1 MDKIYLVARREYL
14 AYVTAWGFWLGL
26 LFTPLIIVLAAV
38 LPSLIE
44 QTQPAR
50 YYTVIGGDGQFEAA
64 LDKELSRR
72 LDDIAIKA
80 IEDRGTA
87 SSQLELIKQFQSLR
101 DDGTSAETAL
111 SKVLSDGE
119 ITLPSRSFIKVAPP
133 ARTLE
138 ALKPYLRG
146 TSLVNGALGERPLY
160 AAFIVHDS
168 HIEFWSEDVL
178 APELQLLGQRASE
191 KLAVDAAFEKA
202 GISSDFTALAR
213 KSALEIQARS
223 PSVSDQ
229 SGAVSLSDRMPFYVA
244 LGLSGMLWLL
254 IFSVVNY
261 LLTGTIEERSNKIFD
276 TLLTSVTLTQL
287 LSGKLLGVLGLSLT
301 LIGVWGGVSGLLA
314 LSAGDQ
320 IPAELALG
328 LSEVLNPGLLVP
340 TLVSFALGYLMY
352 GAMFLALGSLCDS
365 IQEAQAL
372 LSPIFIVMMIP
383 LLMLPV
389 SINSPDSPLL
399 EILSWVPLLTPFL
412 LILRIPA
419 DMPVWM
425 IALQIAWMALFTFLV
440 LKGGTRV
447 YRAGAVHGAGLNEA
461 RGWFKG
467 LFGKLSGK
475 KARG

>member
-1 MDKIYLVARREYL
+1 M
-14 AYVTAWGFWLGL
+14 
-26 LFTPLIIVLAAV
+26 
-38 LPSLIE
+38 
-44 QTQPAR
+44 
-50 YYTVIGGDGQFEAA
+50 
-64 LDKELSRR
+64 
-72 LDDIAIKA
+72 
-80 IEDRGTA
+80 
-87 SSQLELIKQFQSLR
+87 
-101 DDGTSAETAL
+101 
-111 SKVLSDGE
+111 
-119 ITLPSRSFIKVAPP
+119 
-133 ARTLE
+133 
-138 ALKPYLRG
+138 
-146 TSLVNGALGERPLY
+146 
-160 AAFIVHDS
+160 
-168 HIEFWSEDVL
+168 
-178 APELQLLGQRASE
+178 
-191 KLAVDAAFEKA
+191 
-202 GISSDFTALAR
+202 
-213 KSALEIQARS
+213 
-223 PSVSDQ
+223 
-229 SGAVSLSDRMPFYVA
+229 
-244 LGLSGMLWLL
+244 
-254 IFSVVNY
+254 
-261 LLTGTIEERSNKIFD
+261 
-276 TLLTSVTLTQL
+276 
-287 LSGKLLGVLGLSLT
+287 LGLSLT

-340 TLVSFALGYLMY
+340 TLISFALGYLMY